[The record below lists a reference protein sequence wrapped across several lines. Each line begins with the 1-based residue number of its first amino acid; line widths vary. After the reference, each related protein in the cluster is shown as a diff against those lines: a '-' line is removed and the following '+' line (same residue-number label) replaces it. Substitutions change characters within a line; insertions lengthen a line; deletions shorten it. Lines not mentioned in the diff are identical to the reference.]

1 MLPAAKHGH
10 HIAVSS
16 RSPSVSNYDITA
28 LPLTLSFLCTE
39 LVLSSLFSIIVRL
52 LSTWPLFVLFLYYF
66 FKSEEGGGG
75 EGKVDQARLLVK
87 AKVEQNKGLGSIKPL
102 AQKKI
107 FMREE
112 R

>member
-1 MLPAAKHGH
+1 M
-10 HIAVSS
+10 
-16 RSPSVSNYDITA
+16 
-28 LPLTLSFLCTE
+28 
-39 LVLSSLFSIIVRL
+39 
-52 LSTWPLFVLFLYYF
+52 
-66 FKSEEGGGG
+66 
-75 EGKVDQARLLVK
+75 DQARLLVK

>member
-75 EGKVDQARLLVK
+75 GEGGPGSSVGKSEGRT
-87 AKVEQNKGLGSIKPL
+87 EQGTGFN
-102 AQKKI
+102 
-107 FMREE
+107 
-112 R
+112 